1 MRFGTAPLGR
11 LWRHPFEGDGKAAHE
26 EREAAPAR
34 RQPARSTAGFKAG
47 RVKKLLAAAAA
58 TAVLAGTA
66 LAGPSGVHEIQV
78 FQESS
83 PGRGDFKEH
92 HLGSFEPLVAGKDA
106 AQLYNYRGQK
116 YRGGIELSRDRSHL
130 FFAETT
136 EGLVLVVIHDD
147 GARGS
152 RGGRAG
158 LSIEVQ
164 GSSPAVL
171 VKDDLGKDRYLVEGD
186 RIIMQH
192 RWIDGFT
199 DGAVIGPFD
208 GDAVIVDVKFFT
220 ENKRRPAIDGL
231 ESWAVVIFDP
241 DQSSIDL
248 VLEEE
253 RRVRFVIVPKLMEP

>member
-1 MRFGTAPLGR
+1 MVRWRRAWLDRSYGPADRAGERREDVPGR
-11 LWRHPFEGDGKAAHE
+11 RN
-26 EREAAPAR
+26 
-34 RQPARSTAGFKAG
+34 PARSGAAHDAIRTGKA
-47 RVKKLLAAAAA
+47 LAAAFAA
-58 TAVLAGTA
+58 AVIAGTA
-66 LAGPSGVHEIQV
+66 LAGPSGAHEIQV

-136 EGLVLVVIHDD
+136 EGLVLFVIHDD

-208 GDAVIVDVKFFT
+208 GDAVIVDVKFFA

-231 ESWAVVIFDP
+231 ESWAVLIFDP

-253 RRVRFVIVPKLMEP
+253 LRARFIIVPGLKQPVKP

>member
-1 MRFGTAPLGR
+1 MVRWRRAWLDRSYGPADRAGERREDVPGR
-11 LWRHPFEGDGKAAHE
+11 RN
-26 EREAAPAR
+26 
-34 RQPARSTAGFKAG
+34 PARSGAAHNAIRTGKA
-47 RVKKLLAAAAA
+47 LAAAFAA
-58 TAVLAGTA
+58 AVIAGTA
-66 LAGPSGVHEIQV
+66 LAGPSGAYEIQV

-106 AQLYNYRGQK
+106 AQLYNYRGQQ

-136 EGLVLVVIHDD
+136 EGLVLVVIHD
-147 GARGS
+147 GATRNL
-152 RGGRAG
+152 GGRAG